1 MSLLRTISYFLSAV
15 LFFLGIIFMI
25 ASVYEP
31 IRIVPGLFMLLV
43 AGALIYFTLKGKE
56 IEQRR
61 KMLEVEVIRY
71 AKKSGGKVTV
81 AEVASALNVP
91 VEVAEEVLKSLERK
105 GLAYLDFEKI
115 GEEGVMVYRILGVGE
130 DEL

>member
-1 MSLLRTISYFLSAV
+1 MSLLRAISYFLSAV
-15 LFFLGIIFMI
+15 LAFLGIIFMI

-31 IRIVPGLFMLLV
+31 IRVVPGLFMLLV
-43 AGALIYFTLKGKE
+43 AGALLYFAVKGRE

-71 AKKSGGKVTV
+71 AKRSGGKVTV

-115 GEEGVMVYRILGVGE
+115 GEEGVMVYRILGVKE